1 MSVLSTSEMK
11 TAKGMEGDDE
21 ALMRGD
27 YESSKNAGAAD
38 FIAYTKAYGGTF
50 HINGIVFLFMFVDI
64 IRIRGNCW
72 FRL

>member
-11 TAKGMEGDDE
+11 TAKEMEGDDE

-27 YESSKNAGAAD
+27 YKSSKNAGVAD
-38 FIAYTKAYGGTF
+38 FIAYTKAYGGAF
-50 HINGIVFLFMFVDI
+50 HIIAIVFLFMFVDI
-64 IRIRGNCW
+64 IRIGGNYW